1 MGFLFKI
8 IIQLSAYLLS
18 SLSTLHLVQSTV
30 TAPLCTSSI
39 LRDSAICHSLNWHWC
54 SITPLISGTN
64 WCQKLEQTN
73 TESGLHNDET
83 LTLVVITVHEML
95 SALNDLDLL
104 PGLNKHPRLRDEVKL
119 SRKQGLAC
127 KNQTQAYAG
136 LLSGALNTME
146 PRGWFSPN
154 QAVAQRAFSRTLD
167 VYQLFID
174 ALLHSGNKTLECME
188 TLDDHIHAAN
198 SRIADIRAATDQQI
212 NRLRGV
218 WYFGGNR
225 SHMADAEARLKVLTA
240 AQTRTNAIH
249 RMIWDLQAHLNE
261 LLTHTQVLYTFG
273 SSPNVTGDSSPE
285 AIQGLLDG
293 SRNDKSDTLAG
304 DKSLEKHWSR
314 YPTQMGRQAGSYVDA
329 ISVLTLSLFL
339 IPRTRRIMKTTVDTS
354 SKTLR
359 NYPRPLNTMA
369 NMRRNAYAY
378 AEQAHRT
385 EGAEYAFP
393 ICTRPWRI
401 TVSCSGQRA
410 RYNSGLS
417 TWRLASKGRM
427 PLGFMCRARGR
438 GRELGG
444 SESAVDQRANSRG
457 RSGSDIEEQQGVAKD
472 VGGSAP
478 PGLCARGQ
486 WSGGVPVHAVD
497 VAHEHVLLK
506 EPPTVKRYRAL
517 NPDSFDTVVGHERE
531 RYKLDAVSRFS
542 AIPRKTWTQRWQVSC
557 FPEVVFKDLEQIE
570 PLRDRSWEEAA
581 GRRWSPPPRPFA
593 KKVPEFVEQAVLAV
607 WKEPTVQRAHDER
620 EQLVLSRALTVCEE
634 LPGLDLDGERLVLS
648 STTLSSSKRHRLRR
662 GAGARP

>member
-95 SALNDLDLL
+95 SALNDLDLM

-293 SRNDKSDTLAG
+293 SRNDNGQTGGQLYGRNLCLDSLSLSYTPHTPHYEDNRRYVEQNPPQLPRRPSGDGGGDVDDDGSDTG
-304 DKSLEKHWSR
+304 G
-314 YPTQMGRQAGSYVDA
+314 PT
-329 ISVLTLSLFL
+329 L
-339 IPRTRRIMKTTVDTS
+339 
-354 SKTLR
+354 
-359 NYPRPLNTMA
+359 
-369 NMRRNAYAY
+369 
-378 AEQAHRT
+378 
-385 EGAEYAFP
+385 
-393 ICTRPWRI
+393 
-401 TVSCSGQRA
+401 GQRA

-417 TWRLASKGRM
+417 TWRLTSKGRM

-497 VAHEHVLLK
+497 VAHEHMLLK

-607 WKEPTVQRAHDER
+607 WKVPTVQRALDER